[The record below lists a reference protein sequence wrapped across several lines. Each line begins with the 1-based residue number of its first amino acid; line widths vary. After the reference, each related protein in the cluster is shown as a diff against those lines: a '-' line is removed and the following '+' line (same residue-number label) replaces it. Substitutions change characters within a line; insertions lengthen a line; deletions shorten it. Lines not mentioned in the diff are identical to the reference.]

1 MFMETVIKSSL
12 VTQEL
17 RTVTSIAGPLIT
29 VANADNVALG
39 EMVEITP
46 PDSESRFGQVIQ
58 ISGNN
63 AVVQVMGITSGFD
76 TKLTRINF
84 LDDVARLP
92 VSMEMLGRIFNGA
105 GKPIDNLLPFIPED
119 LKEITGLTINPASR
133 DQPSD
138 FIQTGISAIDGMNTL
153 VRGQKLPIFT
163 GSGLPANE
171 VAMQIIKQAEVK
183 GGDPFAIVFGA
194 IGITSREAYF
204 FLNGFEEIGTMD
216 RTVVFMNL
224 ADDPTI
230 ERLFVPRLA
239 LTAAE
244 YLAFDKGIQVL
255 VILTDI
261 TNYCDALREISSSR
275 QEIPGRRG
283 YPGYMYTDLA
293 TLFER
298 AGRIKGRKGSIT
310 QLPIISMP
318 NDDIT
323 HPVPDLTGYITEGQ
337 IILSRD
343 LHRKGLFPPI
353 SVLPSLS
360 RLMNL
365 GIGENKTRE
374 DHRNLADQLYALYAS
389 GIEAKKLESIIGT
402 EGMGEAEKRYL
413 NFANKFEEVYINQGK
428 YSRSIEETMNI
439 GWELLSLLPEKDL
452 VRVQEN
458 FVEKYYNRNKK
469 P

>member
-1 MFMETVIKSSL
+1 MKPVKISSL

-29 VANADNVALG
+29 VANADKVALG

-46 PDSESRFGQVIQ
+46 PDCESRFGQVIQ
-58 ISGNN
+58 ISGKH
-63 AVVQVMGITSGFD
+63 AVVQVMGLTSGFD

-92 VSMEMLGRIFNGA
+92 VSMDMLGRVFNGA
-105 GKPIDNLLPFIPED
+105 GEPIDNMLPFIPED
-119 LKEITGLTINPASR
+119 LKEITGLTINPTSR
-133 DQPSD
+133 DLPTD
-138 FIQTGISAIDGMNTL
+138 FIQTGISTIDGMNTL

-163 GSGLPANE
+163 GSGLPAND
-171 VAMQIIKQAEVK
+171 VALQIIKEAEVK
-183 GGDPFAIVFGA
+183 GGEPFAIVFGA

-204 FLNGFEEIGTMD
+204 FLNGFEEIGAMD

-244 YLAFDKGIQVL
+244 YLAFDKGMQVL

-261 TNYCDALREISSSR
+261 TSYCDALREISSSR
-275 QEIPGRRG
+275 QEVPGRRG

-298 AGRIKGRKGSIT
+298 AGGIKGRKGTIT

-343 LHRKGLFPPI
+343 LHRKGVYPPI
-353 SVLPSLS
+353 DVLPSLS

-365 GIGENKTRE
+365 GIGKDKTRE

-389 GIEAKKLESIIGT
+389 GKEAKKLESIIGT

-413 NFANKFEEVYINQGK
+413 DFTNKFEELYVNQGNCG
-428 YSRSIEETMNI
+428 RSIEETMNI
-439 GWELLSLLPEKDL
+439 GWELLSVMPKKDL
-452 VRVQEN
+452 VRVEKN
-458 FVEKYYNRNKK
+458 FIEKFYKK
-469 P
+469 NYE

>member
-1 MFMETVIKSSL
+1 MEPVIKSSL

-29 VANADNVALG
+29 VANADKVALG

-58 ISGNN
+58 ISGND

-92 VSMEMLGRIFNGA
+92 VSMDMLGRVFNGA

-133 DQPSD
+133 DQPLD

-298 AGRIKGRKGSIT
+298 AGRIKGRKGTIT
-310 QLPIISMP
+310 QLPIITMP

-343 LHRKGLFPPI
+343 LHRKGIFPPI
-353 SVLPSLS
+353 NVLPSLS

-365 GIGENKTRE
+365 GIGENKTRG

-413 NFANKFEEVYINQGK
+413 DFANKFEEVYINQGT
-428 YSRSIEETMNI
+428 YGRSIEETMNI
-439 GWELLSLLPEKDL
+439 GWELLSLIPEKDL
-452 VRVQEN
+452 VRVQKN

>member
-1 MFMETVIKSSL
+1 
-12 VTQEL
+12 
-17 RTVTSIAGPLIT
+17 
-29 VANADNVALG
+29 
-39 EMVEITP
+39 
-46 PDSESRFGQVIQ
+46 
-58 ISGNN
+58 
-63 AVVQVMGITSGFD
+63 
-76 TKLTRINF
+76 
-84 LDDVARLP
+84 
-92 VSMEMLGRIFNGA
+92 
-105 GKPIDNLLPFIPED
+105 LLPFIPED
-119 LKEITGLTINPASR
+119 LKDITGLTINPTSR

-138 FIQTGISAIDGMNTL
+138 FIQTGISAIDGLNTL

-204 FLNGFEEIGTMD
+204 FLNGFEEIGAMD

-275 QEIPGRRG
+275 QEVPGRRG

-298 AGRIKGRKGSIT
+298 AGRIKGRKGTIT

-343 LHRKGLFPPI
+343 LHRKGLYPPI
-353 SVLPSLS
+353 DVLPSLS

-413 NFANKFEEVYINQGK
+413 DFTNKFEELYVNQGK
-428 YSRSIEETMNI
+428 YGRSIEETMNI
-439 GWELLSLLPEKDL
+439 GWELLSVVPEKDL
-452 VRVQEN
+452 VRVEKN
-458 FVEKYYNRNKK
+458 FIEKYYKK
-469 P
+469 EEIS

>member
-1 MFMETVIKSSL
+1 MKSVKISSL

-29 VANADNVALG
+29 VANADKVALG

-58 ISGNN
+58 ISGKH
-63 AVVQVMGITSGFD
+63 AVVQVMGLTSGFD

-92 VSMEMLGRIFNGA
+92 VSMDMLGRVFNGA
-105 GKPIDNLLPFIPED
+105 GEPIDNLLPFIPED
-119 LKEITGLTINPASR
+119 LKEINGLTINPTSR
-133 DQPSD
+133 DLPLD

-163 GSGLPANE
+163 GSGLPAND
-171 VAMQIIKQAEVK
+171 VALQIIKQAEVK
-183 GGDPFAIVFGA
+183 GGEPFAIVFGA

-204 FLNGFEEIGTMD
+204 FLNGFEEIGAMD
-216 RTVVFMNL
+216 RTVAFMNL

-275 QEIPGRRG
+275 QEVPGRRG

-343 LHRKGLFPPI
+343 LHRKGIYPPI
-353 SVLPSLS
+353 DVLPSLS

-365 GIGENKTRE
+365 GVGKDKTRE

-389 GIEAKKLESIIGT
+389 GKEAKKLESIIGT

-413 NFANKFEEVYINQGK
+413 DFTNKFEELYVNQGN

-439 GWELLSLLPEKDL
+439 GWELLSVMPKKDL
-452 VRVQEN
+452 VRVEKN
-458 FVEKYYNRNKK
+458 FIEKFYKK
-469 P
+469 SYE